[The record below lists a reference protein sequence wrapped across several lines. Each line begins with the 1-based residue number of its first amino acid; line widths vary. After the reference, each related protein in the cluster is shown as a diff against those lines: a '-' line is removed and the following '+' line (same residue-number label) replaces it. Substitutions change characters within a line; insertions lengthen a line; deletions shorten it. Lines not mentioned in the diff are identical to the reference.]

1 MDKLNLKLNSE
12 FVEPKMFKNQNT
24 FPEID
29 YKIPDDE
36 PTLLRMPQSS
46 ELLLSEFCFISNE
59 NDQKS
64 TKTKQTEL
72 KTTT

>member
-1 MDKLNLKLNSE
+1 
-12 FVEPKMFKNQNT
+12 MFKNQNT

-46 ELLLSEFCFISNE
+46 ELL
-59 NDQKS
+59 
-64 TKTKQTEL
+64 
-72 KTTT
+72 